1 VLVAMPGMPDGRFAR
16 SVIYLCRHSRD
27 GAMGLVVNRR
37 AENLS
42 FRELLV
48 TLKIV
53 SEADLAAVSPTLG
66 ETPVVVGGP
75 VEPARGFVLHS
86 NDFVVQTS
94 TVTVD
99 DGICLTATT
108 EILRALARGQGP
120 RQAVLALGC
129 ATWTSGQLETE
140 IQANAWLNC
149 PADSELIF
157 GRAPEAKYDHAL
169 RKLGIDLAMLSN
181 EAGHA

>member
-1 VLVAMPGMPDGRFAR
+1 MLVAMPGMSDGRFAR

-37 AENLS
+37 AENQS
-42 FRELLV
+42 CASSLV

-53 SEADLAAVSPTLG
+53 SEADLAAVPPTLG
-66 ETPVVVGGP
+66 DTPVVVGGP

-86 NDFVVQTS
+86 SDFVVQTS

-108 EILRALARGQGP
+108 EILRALARGQG
-120 RQAVLALGC
+120 
-129 ATWTSGQLETE
+129 ATPSG
-140 IQANAWLNC
+140 AGAWLRHVDER
-149 PADSELIF
+149 PA
-157 GRAPEAKYDHAL
+157 
-169 RKLGIDLAMLSN
+169 
-181 EAGHA
+181 